1 MTFVSILAKMDTLF
15 YDYKSIWETLNHQVL
30 NHSFWL
36 FSGLIASQR
45 WKHSFTCNTC
55 WRNSQQCLIKTF
67 KACAFFASLQ
77 IPCKVPWKTFVAI
90 MIWWL
95 SLHYTNCFCH
105 RFIKGLFKIWIVCF
119 IWVFFTLWRINA
131 PFLQQPQA
139 LSRRAPHVFCVFC
152 FLFFSFLLF

>member
-1 MTFVSILAKMDTLF
+1 MDTLF

-77 IPCKVPWKTFVAI
+77 IPCKFPWKTFVAI

-95 SLHYTNCFCH
+95 SLHWSNCFCH
-105 RFIKGLFKIWIVCF
+105 RFVKSPSS
-119 IWVFFTLWRINA
+119 WRKRCNLLVLDTTRSDIET
-131 PFLQQPQA
+131 LQQKKGIVT
-139 LSRRAPHVFCVFC
+139 SFMRVESD
-152 FLFFSFLLF
+152 LFHSKFHELYLVKN